1 MSLARAKEVDGRK
14 LWLDPEVEEFV
25 KILEQGHPVL
35 GWEGDPLLGLF
46 RCSGNRWEIARFEQG
61 RFRTVCRSKPG
72 AKLDLGIIIHLMEHD
87 LQRKTAQQLFDAV
100 EKYNNEVQAKSEEKL
115 VESVEDALAR
125 VYFGLHQDLHGKHAL

>member
-1 MSLARAKEVDGRK
+1 MIQAKEVDGRK

-35 GWEGDPLLGLF
+35 GWEGDPQLGLF

-87 LQRKTAQQLFDAV
+87 LQRRTAQQLFDAV
-100 EKYNNEVQAKSEEKL
+100 EKHNASVQAKSEEKL
-115 VESVEDALAR
+115 QETVEDAVAR
-125 VYFGLHQDLHGKHAL
+125 VYFGLRQDVLGKHAL